1 MLRLLGL
8 SGSLRQDSHNTNLL
22 RAAAALL
29 PQGVELEVYDGL
41 RELPPYDAD
50 LDIQPAGEAV
60 ARLRDAIADADGL
73 VIATPEFNGST
84 PGVLKNALDWVV
96 GSGELMD
103 KPVALLNASV
113 QSTFAH
119 PQLAE
124 TLTVMSARVVS
135 GASLTIP
142 VARRGV
148 DGATLAAD
156 TAVAEPL
163 RAAIRALLEAIG
175 EPPIPSGC

>member
-50 LDIQPAGEAV
+50 LDIQPADQAV

-73 VIATPEFNGST
+73 VIRHPR
-84 PGVLKNALDWVV
+84 
-96 GSGELMD
+96 
-103 KPVALLNASV
+103 V
-113 QSTFAH
+113 QRVNPRRAQERAGLGLAAVSRQFA
-119 PQLAE
+119 
-124 TLTVMSARVVS
+124 ARQA
-135 GASLTIP
+135 GRGD
-142 VARRGV
+142 RRV
-148 DGATLAAD
+148 DGAVRCRLGAGRHA
-156 TAVAEPL
+156 
-163 RAAIRALLEAIG
+163 
-175 EPPIPSGC
+175 